1 MRPPRGGKLDGNHKD
16 VVDAL
21 RDYGCNVKSLAGVG
35 TGLLDLLCGLH
46 GRLFLVETKVPG
58 GTLTPAQVE
67 FIEEWKAFPL
77 FVVESAAEAIE
88 VAKRIERRNREN
100 T

>member
-1 MRPPRGGKLDGNHKD
+1 MRPPRGGHLDSNHHV

-21 RDYGCNVKSLAGVG
+21 EGYGCKVQSLAGVG
-35 TGLLDLLCGLH
+35 GGVLDLLCGLH
-46 GRLFLVETKVPG
+46 GRLFVVEVKSPG
-58 GTLTPAQVE
+58 GSLTDAQVE
-67 FIEEWKAFPL
+67 WIEEWRAFPVH
-77 FVVESAAEAIE
+77 VVESAAEAIE